1 MCRGRGG
8 GGWRHTCAGGGEGE
22 AGKGQGGRHTCAGGG
37 EGRGKA
43 YMCRER
49 GGGGRLVPSHRVY
62 VCSWREHKREGVRTC
77 AFPLHLYPLSLNSF
91 PSKIKT
97 TGYESRGGSED
108 VEDSK

>member
-1 MCRGRGG
+1 MQGEGRGRLGRG
-8 GGWRHTCAGGGEGE
+8 KGEGIHVQGE
-22 AGKGQGGRHTCAGGG
+22 GRGGGRHTCAGGG

-62 VCSWREHKREGVRTC
+62 VCSWRENKREGVRTC